1 MNLFSRVLPGP
12 ENNHLIV
19 LHGLFGSSDNWQTA
33 AKNLSEHFTVHLM
46 DMPNHG
52 KSPAMEPFDYEAMA
66 KAVKDTCDQIPAKKY
81 YLLGH
86 SMGGKA
92 AMRFAQLY
100 PEVLLA
106 LVVVDIG
113 PRSYIRHHDFVFN
126 AVNQV
131 NLDQVSSRK
140 EVEEIIG
147 REIEDWTVQQFILKG
162 LTRNSE
168 GKYEWRTQFGILE
181 ENIDNI
187 LAAIPM
193 EPVNTPTLFIAG
205 GKSNYILPQDHTEIL
220 KTFPNADF
228 KTIADAGHWV
238 HAEKPGEL
246 AEMVTHFCFSETE

>member
-1 MNLFSRVLPGP
+1 MNLFNRVIPGP
-12 ENNHLIV
+12 EDKHLVV

-33 AKNLSEHFTVHLM
+33 GKLLSEHFTVHLI

-52 KSPAMEPFDYEAMA
+52 KSPRMEPFNYDAMA
-66 KAVKDTCDQIPAKKY
+66 RAVKSTCDQIQSDRY

-100 PEVLLA
+100 PEELMA

-113 PRSYIRHHDFVFN
+113 PRFYARHHDFVFN

-131 NLDQVSSRK
+131 NLESVTSRK
-140 EVEEIIG
+140 EVEDIIA

-162 LTRNSE
+162 LTRNVE

-181 ENIDNI
+181 DNIDNI
-187 LAAIPM
+187 LASIPT
-193 EPVNTPTLFIAG
+193 ETVNIPTLFIAG
-205 GKSNYILPQDHTEIL
+205 GKSNYIIPQDHSEIL
-220 KTFPNADF
+220 KTFPMATF

-238 HAEKPGEL
+238 HAEKPTEL
-246 AEMVTHFCFSETE
+246 AEIVTGFCLTE